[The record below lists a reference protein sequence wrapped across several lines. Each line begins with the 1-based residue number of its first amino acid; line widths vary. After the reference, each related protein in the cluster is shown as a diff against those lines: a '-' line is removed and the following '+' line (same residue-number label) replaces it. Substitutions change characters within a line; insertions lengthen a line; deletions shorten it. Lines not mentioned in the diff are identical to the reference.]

1 MDHTV
6 AGVFVSDT
14 SLFNVLYIDTLK
26 HLWLRKLYLSSCS
39 NKDLLDFK
47 FHNSRLQNDESNTI
61 TQRKR
66 NREKDEGLE
75 VINRFNLN
83 LYEEKVGM
91 ILK

>member
-1 MDHTV
+1 M
-6 AGVFVSDT
+6 
-14 SLFNVLYIDTLK
+14 
-26 HLWLRKLYLSSCS
+26 
-39 NKDLLDFK
+39 
-47 FHNSRLQNDESNTI
+47 QNDESNTI

-91 ILK
+91 IWKSDFEIIQIDYNLTRFVKIRSKLPPKG